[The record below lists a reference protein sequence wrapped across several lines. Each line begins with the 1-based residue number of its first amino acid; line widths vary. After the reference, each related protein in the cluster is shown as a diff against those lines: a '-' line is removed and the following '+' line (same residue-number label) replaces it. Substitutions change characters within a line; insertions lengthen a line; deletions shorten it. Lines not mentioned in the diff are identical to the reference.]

1 MMMMTLHCTYNDA
14 FLMAGEED
22 INALEKS
29 KSILYNK
36 KRNNVE
42 PIQIF
47 SFNAKQ

>member
-1 MMMMTLHCTYNDA
+1 MLMMTLHCTYNDA

-29 KSILYNK
+29 IRYNK

>member
-1 MMMMTLHCTYNDA
+1 MLMMTLHCTYNDA

-29 KSILYNK
+29 ILYN